1 MSTDQPAKK
10 RLGDTEH
17 LKVLG
22 YDDSFKRSM
31 SLWANFALGFTYLS
45 PLVGV
50 YSLFALALSTGG
62 PPSIFWLVIVG
73 TGQLLVALVFGE
85 VVSQYPIAGGIY
97 PWTRRLWGKRYA
109 WMAAWV
115 YVWAMLV
122 TITAVAEYGT
132 GFLASLINAPVTNE
146 VTLGLS
152 ALFLLAAFGINFSG
166 TKNLA
171 RVARIGLAAELIGVV
186 GLGLYL
192 LIFQRK
198 QEFSVL
204 FNSMGVEGNGSYTVA
219 FLGAALAGLFLFYGF
234 EACGDVA
241 EEVEDPARRIPL
253 AMIMTILVG
262 GVSALFSFGG
272 YVMAAP
278 DLQSIVNG
286 KDADP
291 IPAILE
297 SSLGVVGSKIFLVV
311 ALTAFLSCVL
321 SLQAAASRLMFSF
334 ARDGMIPGH
343 RWLAHVSPR
352 RAVPVNAL
360 IVACSIPLLLCLLI
374 YVGGSTLLTRI
385 TAFAVI
391 GIYVAFQAVV
401 LAALRQRLKGWKP
414 AGPFNLGRAGI
425 VVNVVALG
433 YGLFAMYLLAQPGST
448 GVFLDDWIVLI
459 GLAVVM
465 GTGLLYLFIA
475 KPASGSMAP
484 EGDAIEMARQ
494 IREHPSAR

>member
-1 MSTDQPAKK
+1 
-10 RLGDTEH
+10 
-17 LKVLG
+17 
-22 YDDSFKRSM
+22 
-31 SLWANFALGFTYLS
+31 
-45 PLVGV
+45 
-50 YSLFALALSTGG
+50 
-62 PPSIFWLVIVG
+62 
-73 TGQLLVALVFGE
+73 
-85 VVSQYPIAGGIY
+85 
-97 PWTRRLWGKRYA
+97 
-109 WMAAWV
+109 
-115 YVWAMLV
+115 
-122 TITAVAEYGT
+122 
-132 GFLASLINAPVTNE
+132 
-146 VTLGLS
+146 
-152 ALFLLAAFGINFSG
+152 
-166 TKNLA
+166 
-171 RVARIGLAAELIGVV
+171 
-186 GLGLYL
+186 
-192 LIFQRK
+192 
-198 QEFSVL
+198 
-204 FNSMGVEGNGSYTVA
+204 
-219 FLGAALAGLFLFYGF
+219 
-234 EACGDVA
+234 
-241 EEVEDPARRIPL
+241 
-253 AMIMTILVG
+253 MIMTILVG